1 MSQIRFYLDED
12 AGKKSLVNG
21 LRNAGIDL
29 MTTAEADRLASS
41 DDSQLIWAMEQ
52 KRVIYSFNVG
62 DFCRLHKL
70 YLEQQQK
77 HSGIVLAAKQSYS
90 IGEQLRGLLKLV
102 ESMEAEDMTNQLVF
116 LRKYI
121 ETETAW

>member
-12 AGKKSLVNG
+12 AGKKSLANG
-21 LRNAGIDL
+21 LRNAGVDV

-41 DDSQLIWAMEQ
+41 DDSQLIWATEQ
-52 KRVIYSFNVG
+52 RRVIYSFNVG
-62 DFCRLHKL
+62 DFCRLHKS
-70 YLEQQQK
+70 YLELKQQ

-102 ESMEAEDMTNQLVF
+102 ESMEAENMANQLVF

-121 ETETAW
+121 EIF

>member
-1 MSQIRFYLDED
+1 M
-12 AGKKSLVNG
+12 
-21 LRNAGIDL
+21 
-29 MTTAEADRLASS
+29 
-41 DDSQLIWAMEQ
+41 
-52 KRVIYSFNVG
+52 YSFNVD
-62 DFCRLHKL
+62 DFCRLHKA

-102 ESMEAEDMTNQLVF
+102 GSVEAEDMANQLVF

-121 ETETAW
+121 DNF

>member
-12 AGKKSLVNG
+12 AGKKSLANG
-21 LRNAGIDL
+21 LRNAGIDV
-29 MTTAEADRLASS
+29 MTTAEADRLGSS
-41 DDSQLIWAMEQ
+41 DDSQLIWATEQ
-52 KRVIYSFNVG
+52 RRVIYSFNVG
-62 DFCRLHKL
+62 DFCRLHKA

-77 HSGIVLAAKQSYS
+77 HSGIVLAVKQSYA

-102 ESMEAEDMTNQLVF
+102 ESMEAEEMANQLVF

-121 ETETAW
+121 DNF

>member
-12 AGKKSLVNG
+12 AGKKSLANG
-21 LRNAGIDL
+21 LRNAGIDV
-29 MTTAEADRLASS
+29 MTTAEADRLGAF
-41 DDSQLIWAMEQ
+41 DDSQLIWATEQ
-52 KRVIYSFNVG
+52 RRVIYSFNVG
-62 DFCRLHKL
+62 DFCQLHKA

-102 ESMEAEDMTNQLVF
+102 ESVEAEDMANQLVF

-121 ETETAW
+121 DNF

>member
-12 AGKKSLVNG
+12 AGKKSLSNG
-21 LRNAGIDL
+21 LRNAGIDV
-29 MTTAEADRLASS
+29 MTTAEADRLGSS
-41 DDSQLIWAMEQ
+41 DDSQLIWATEQ
-52 KRVIYSFNVG
+52 KRIIYSFNVG
-62 DFCRLHKL
+62 DFCRLHKA

-77 HSGIVLAAKQSYS
+77 HSGIVLAAKQSYA

-102 ESMEAEDMTNQLVF
+102 ESVEAEDMANQLVF

-121 ETETAW
+121 ENF